1 MQCPKCRYEPT
12 LAEVQQSPEDC
23 VKCGVN
29 YEGFERHAAEVKAQ
43 RQLEQAAN
51 AERAKRSPAVYE
63 AEQQYPGA
71 QPVVVVDINM
81 SFGAMVRF
89 MVKWVLASIPAIII
103 LFLLF
108 TGVPAFLGAL
118 MRFF

>member
-1 MQCPKCRYEPT
+1 M
-12 LAEVQQSPEDC
+12 AEVQQSPDDC
-23 VKCGVN
+23 VSCGVN
-29 YEGFERHAAEVKAQ
+29 YEGHERYVAQVKAQ
-43 RQLEQAAN
+43 RQAEQAAN
-51 AERAKRSPAVYE
+51 VARAKRSPVVYE

-89 MVKWVLASIPAIII
+89 MVKWVIASIPALII

-108 TGVPAFLGAL
+108 TGVPAFFATLL
-118 MRFF
+118 RIF